1 MKRRRINEATWQQVR
16 TAHASGIGLREIAR
30 NMGIPAGT
38 VLAHAKRNGWTQ
50 QIQSAKALAKHADNT
65 PAIAPFEAVAVSM
78 QERGQRHVGRVAG
91 ITERMVSTFERL
103 PDTEQ
108 LRCVDELEKT
118 DRIARRTYG
127 LGDGNSPASIVN
139 VALLSL

>member
-1 MKRRRINEATWQQVR
+1 
-16 TAHASGIGLREIAR
+16 
-30 NMGIPAGT
+30 MGIPAGT